1 MAATY
6 KNITSV
12 KLEWNG
18 LDIDNDIISYDV
30 YFDTTNPTTTL
41 LSNTTDNTMDV
52 TVEAGNIYYWR
63 VVTNDSI
70 GNTSESEVFEFKI
83 E

>member
-6 KNITSV
+6 NNITSV

-30 YFDTTNPTTTL
+30 YFDTTTPTTTL
-41 LSNTTDNTMDV
+41 LGNTTDNTMDV

-63 VVTNDSI
+63 VVTKDSI